1 MLFEKKHCVKSD
13 KYNLPRCEKKLSFFA
28 GILLAL
34 LPKCP
39 LCFMAFSSTFVL
51 CDEAG
56 TFTDTHTH
64 SSPTVLILSTLFCG
78 ITLVSMLFNYRDT
91 RTKYALLL
99 VLAGSAC
106 ILYSVVEGGGLSLY
120 YSGVACIFC
129 GVWLNGSLLFFV
141 RKLRKF
147 FIKNNDNRMVEY
159 PMIKNGN

>member
-13 KYNLPRCEKKLSFFA
+13 KYNLPHGKKKLGLFA
-28 GILLAL
+28 GLLLAL

-56 TFTDTHTH
+56 TFTETHTH
-64 SSPTVLILSTLFCG
+64 SSPTVLILSALFCG
-78 ITLVSMLFNYRDT
+78 ITLVSMFFNYRDT

-99 VLAGSAC
+99 VLAGSAF
-106 ILYSVVEGGGLSLY
+106 ILYSVVAGGGLSLY
-120 YSGVACIFC
+120 YSGVVCIFF

-141 RKLRKF
+141 GKLRNF
-147 FIKNNDNRMVEY
+147 FIKNRGNRIVQF
-159 PMIKNGN
+159 PMIKNRN